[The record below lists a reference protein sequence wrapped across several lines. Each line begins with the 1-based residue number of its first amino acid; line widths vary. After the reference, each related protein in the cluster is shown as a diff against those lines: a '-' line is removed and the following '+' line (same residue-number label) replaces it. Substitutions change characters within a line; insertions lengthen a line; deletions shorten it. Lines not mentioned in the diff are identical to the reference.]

1 IATITKLRFEET
13 QWQSAEVKLTEG
25 RCSRQMRG
33 LVHGVNGG
41 LLSMLA
47 IIMGVGTMVTDRM
60 SVMNASLSSFV
71 GGALE
76 LAIRELLKAYSN
88 RVTMMALREIH
99 LPRDKEE
106 MVDLSGAR
114 RPPAP
119 ATDGLPRPWLV
130 ATLHGIS
137 FAIGAVCL
145 LLSTHLI

>member
-1 IATITKLRFEET
+1 
-13 QWQSAEVKLTEG
+13 
-25 RCSRQMRG
+25 MRG

-60 SVMNASLSSFV
+60 SVMNASLLSFV
-71 GGALE
+71 GGALA

-106 MVDLSGAR
+106 LVDLSGAR

-130 ATLHGIS
+130 ATLQGLELPTGRVEKSSVVHSCIRVVGFGLLLMAFS
-137 FAIGAVCL
+137 FAIDWFDNRVG
-145 LLSTHLI
+145 SY

>member
-1 IATITKLRFEET
+1 
-13 QWQSAEVKLTEG
+13 
-25 RCSRQMRG
+25 MRG

-41 LLSMLA
+41 LLAMVA

-71 GGALE
+71 GGALAP
-76 LAIRELLKAYSN
+76 AIRELLKAYSN

-114 RPPAP
+114 RPPTP

-130 ATLHGIS
+130 GTLLGIC
-137 FAIGAVCL
+137 FAIGAICL

>member
-1 IATITKLRFEET
+1 
-13 QWQSAEVKLTEG
+13 
-25 RCSRQMRG
+25 MRG

-41 LLSMLA
+41 LLSMVA

-71 GGALE
+71 GGALA

-106 MVDLSGAR
+106 LVDLSGAR

-130 ATLHGIS
+130 ATLQGLELPTGRVEKSSVVHSCIRVVGFGLLLMAFS
-137 FAIGAVCL
+137 FAIDWFDNRVG
-145 LLSTHLI
+145 SY